1 MFEMNMTLPMIMIM
15 LMLTMMMLIMA
26 KMYSGKCRQVTVTL
40 HYLSIGDPAKKHNSS
55 LTLMMMMM
63 MMINMMHAYDKYI
76 K

>member
-1 MFEMNMTLPMIMIM
+1 MWGMVNDHDDVDYGNDIT
-15 LMLTMMMLIMA
+15 

-40 HYLSIGDPAKKHNSS
+40 HYLSIGDPAKKHNLS
-55 LTLMMMMM
+55 LTLMMMM